1 VERDAA
7 AVPVWNAL
15 GGYRLLRTIGR
26 GSDGVAY
33 LATGD
38 GAQVVVKAYDDGVD
52 RDRIANEIGALC
64 AVDSPHVVAVIDV
77 SMTQREPV
85 ALVLERLS
93 SRTLADWLRERTV
106 LDTGEVVTAAVSVV
120 RAVRAVH
127 ECGFV
132 HGRVSGA
139 RIRFDD
145 AGCPVLL
152 GFGGARAA
160 THAGLA
166 DDWERCVAIVESI
179 VARAETIE
187 PDEAS
192 QVLAVVRRLREPVES
207 GEAAVADAVES
218 ALFGLGPPAPLL
230 MAGERHAAPVDPP
243 STALALEPMFAGTET
258 GETTTAQGSSGTS
271 HHRRD
276 GLLAGF
282 TAVAAGAMEHGVGA
296 VIAGRVRGVVSG
308 RRRTVVVGV
317 SIAAGLTM
325 VALLTMPSAPA
336 GHAEG
341 PSPSTTPR
349 AAAER
354 DAGGRSTS
362 TTAGTAIPATVR
374 PATTATPDPE
384 DPVHA
389 AFRLLRDRR
398 SCLEHGDGG
407 CLVAIDQAD
416 SPLFAADSAL
426 LSARRGTTVSP
437 ELSQLSLTETV
448 GDAVVISIAASET
461 TKPASVLVI
470 KTEAGWR
477 LRALFEN

>member
-1 VERDAA
+1 
-7 AVPVWNAL
+7 
-15 GGYRLLRTIGR
+15 
-26 GSDGVAY
+26 
-33 LATGD
+33 
-38 GAQVVVKAYDDGVD
+38 
-52 RDRIANEIGALC
+52 
-64 AVDSPHVVAVIDV
+64 
-77 SMTQREPV
+77 V

-93 SRTLADWLRERTV
+93 SHTLADWLRERTV

-160 THAGLA
+160 TPAGLA
-166 DDWERCVAIVESI
+166 EDWERCVALVESI
-179 VARAETIE
+179 LARAETIE

-192 QVLAVVRRLREPVES
+192 RVLAVVRGLSEPVDS
-207 GEAAVADAVES
+207 GEGSLVDAAES
-218 ALFGLGPPAPLL
+218 ALFDLGPPAPLL
-230 MAGERHAAPVDPP
+230 MTVERGGTSVGPP
-243 STALALEPMFAGTET
+243 STGPALERVFTGTET
-258 GETTTAQGSSGTS
+258 GETTTPQGPSGGTG
-271 HHRRD
+271 RRGG

-282 TAVAAGAMEHGVGA
+282 AAVAAGAMEHGVGA
-296 VIAGRVRGVVSG
+296 VIAGRVRGLVSG
-308 RRRTVVVGV
+308 RRRTIVVGA
-317 SIAAGLTM
+317 SIAAGLTL

-336 GHAEG
+336 GHAES

-349 AAAER
+349 ATAER
-354 DAGGRSTS
+354 DAGGAATS
-362 TTAGTAIPATVR
+362 TPSRAAISATAR
-374 PATTATPDPE
+374 PTPTATPDAE

-389 AFRLLRDRR
+389 AFRLLHDRR
-398 SCLEHGDGG
+398 SCLEHGDEG
-407 CLVAIDQAD
+407 CLATIDQAD

-426 LSARRGTTVSP
+426 LSAGQGTTVSP

>member
-1 VERDAA
+1 
-7 AVPVWNAL
+7 VPVWNAL

-38 GAQVVVKAYDDGVD
+38 GAQVVVKAYDDGVE

-77 SMTQREPV
+77 STTQREPV

-120 RAVRAVH
+120 RAVRGVH

-145 AGCPVLL
+145 SGCPVLL
-152 GFGGARAA
+152 GFGGARPA
-160 THAGLA
+160 TPAGLV
-166 DDWERCVAIVESI
+166 DDWERCVALVESI
-179 VARAETIE
+179 LARAEVIE

-192 QVLAVVRRLREPVES
+192 RVLAVVRGLSEPVDS
-207 GEAAVADAVES
+207 GEAALVDAVES
-218 ALFGLGPPAPLL
+218 ALFDLGPPAPLL
-230 MAGERHAAPVDPP
+230 MTIERGGASVGPT
-243 STALALEPMFAGTET
+243 STAPALERAFAGTET
-258 GETTTAQGSSGTS
+258 GETTTAQTTTAQGPSRAS
-271 HHRRD
+271 RRRG

-282 TAVAAGAMEHGVGA
+282 AAVAAGAMEHGVGP
-296 VIAGRVRGVVSG
+296 VIAGRVRGLVSG
-308 RRRTVVVGV
+308 RRRTIVVGA
-317 SIAAGLTM
+317 SIAAGLTL
-325 VALLTMPSAPA
+325 VALLTMPSPPA
-336 GHAEG
+336 GHAES
-341 PSPSTTPR
+341 PSPSATPR
-349 AAAER
+349 ATAER
-354 DAGGRSTS
+354 DAGGAATS
-362 TTAGTAIPATVR
+362 TPSPASISATAR
-374 PATTATPDPE
+374 PAATATPDAE

-389 AFRLLRDRR
+389 AFRLLHDRR
-398 SCLEHGDGG
+398 SCLEHGDEG
-407 CLVAIDQAD
+407 CLAAIDQAD

-426 LSARRGTTVSP
+426 LSAGQGTKVSP

-448 GDAVVISIAASET
+448 GDAVVISIGASET